1 MTRIRRSALVTG
13 FVPFGDVAV
22 NPSQQVAEAL
32 DGETIGAVR
41 VRSLVLPVE
50 FGVAIERLGEA
61 LDRHRPEVV
70 LALGVAPSR
79 RLVSVERV
87 AINVD
92 DARIADNAARQPI
105 DEPVV
110 PGAPAAY
117 FSTLP
122 VKAIV
127 DALERAALPAE
138 VSQSAGTFVCNHLF
152 FGLMHALRQR
162 RTARAGFIHLPP
174 SAASEADDGI
184 PLPQLVR
191 AVRLALEVSVG
202 VERDLRRAGGRID

>member
-1 MTRIRRSALVTG
+1 MTRPRRGALVAG
-13 FVPFGDVAV
+13 FGPFGGVAV
-22 NPSQQVAEAL
+22 NPAQQVAEAL
-32 DGETIGAVR
+32 DGAEIATLR

-61 LDRHRPEVV
+61 LARHRPQLVI
-70 LALGVAPSR
+70 ALGVAPSR
-79 RLVSVERV
+79 RVISVERV

-92 DARIADNAARQPI
+92 DARIPDNGTRQPI

-127 DALERAALPAE
+127 DALQRAALPAE
-138 VSQSAGTFVCNHLF
+138 VSQSAGSFVCNHLF
-152 FGLMHALRQR
+152 FGLMHALRRR

-174 SAASEADDGI
+174 PAVDEAEGVS
-184 PLPQLVR
+184 LPQLER
-191 AVRLALEVSVG
+191 AVRLALEVSAG
-202 VERDLRRAGGRID
+202 AGPDLRQVGGRID